1 MNPIPSLQTNQV
13 IRAEAENPNNE
24 FIGTAQIRN
33 CTTCPD
39 KQRVHNIGYGSRVNI
54 RFIVP
59 DAGRYMAR
67 FHYNI
72 GPGQGRPCV
81 VMVNDVSQ
89 GKVLVPG
96 LADWNQTA
104 TFAVMVK
111 LKVGENVIG
120 CDAPKEWSVDLD
132 SLEIG
137 RDVRSA
143 QIMQPFPWDHP
154 VHQILQLAD
163 VRPIWGFVVFVAV
176 GLMASLSVLIRS
188 FRATNQSGAFRA
200 VLWMSISI
208 SVILGAYLVDMFDDG
223 LILSSLSVRL
233 RFLGIGVTAAL
244 AVVLALRYSG
254 QSQLLAGRIEW
265 FLFTLAGLFIVL
277 YVTDPWTRFMFSTFY
292 FNTDGHFSWDEGIG
306 FIIGGS
312 FSWILLFTSSGLM
325 LTYLPRIS
333 GYYRKQ
339 LNLMLLATL
348 SPHVIGHLVGTPLAR
363 LGIYPEIHYLSIA
376 IAPSAVLLAIVVFRY
391 RLLEHTPELWG
402 RGVDITSDL
411 ALVTD
416 TQGRLIEGNE
426 VAHQQLKLEVGR
438 TLEQVIPPGPNFEIH
453 DRHYQ
458 VSRSHVTGDHGL
470 HGELIT
476 LHDVTSLK
484 RTELKLRDANCE
496 LEELR
501 DELRIHAIRDKLTG
515 VFNRRH
521 MDATLEGWVETVRES
536 NQDLSIV
543 LFDID
548 HFRQFNARWGHEGG
562 DQVLREIGVL
572 LNTRDSDQFIPCR
585 YGGEE
590 FCVILPTTDLEN
602 ARLIAEKL
610 REDVKQLEVT
620 FKGRGMAVTI
630 SASVASFKSH
640 GEHMLR
646 SDADAALRKAKVKG
660 RNRVE
665 LPSKPKQTWGTGW
678 G

>member
-1 MNPIPSLQTNQV
+1 
-13 IRAEAENPNNE
+13 
-24 FIGTAQIRN
+24 
-33 CTTCPD
+33 
-39 KQRVHNIGYGSRVNI
+39 
-54 RFIVP
+54 
-59 DAGRYMAR
+59 
-67 FHYNI
+67 
-72 GPGQGRPCV
+72 
-81 VMVNDVSQ
+81 
-89 GKVLVPG
+89 
-96 LADWNQTA
+96 
-104 TFAVMVK
+104 
-111 LKVGENVIG
+111 
-120 CDAPKEWSVDLD
+120 
-132 SLEIG
+132 
-137 RDVRSA
+137 
-143 QIMQPFPWDHP
+143 
-154 VHQILQLAD
+154 
-163 VRPIWGFVVFVAV
+163 
-176 GLMASLSVLIRS
+176 
-188 FRATNQSGAFRA
+188 
-200 VLWMSISI
+200 
-208 SVILGAYLVDMFDDG
+208 
-223 LILSSLSVRL
+223 
-233 RFLGIGVTAAL
+233 
-244 AVVLALRYSG
+244 
-254 QSQLLAGRIEW
+254 
-265 FLFTLAGLFIVL
+265 
-277 YVTDPWTRFMFSTFY
+277 
-292 FNTDGHFSWDEGIG
+292 
-306 FIIGGS
+306 
-312 FSWILLFTSSGLM
+312 
-325 LTYLPRIS
+325 
-333 GYYRKQ
+333 
-339 LNLMLLATL
+339 
-348 SPHVIGHLVGTPLAR
+348 
-363 LGIYPEIHYLSIA
+363 
-376 IAPSAVLLAIVVFRY
+376 
-391 RLLEHTPELWG
+391 
-402 RGVDITSDL
+402 
-411 ALVTD
+411 
-416 TQGRLIEGNE
+416 
-426 VAHQQLKLEVGR
+426 VGR